1 MKDDIIKE
9 KIIDV
14 ILQKFMWT
22 EDDLS
27 VFMGVTIYTLRK
39 WRTTGEGPKDNKL
52 GGGVRYIRR
61 EVFDYMAERCFYST
75 SSRATSDI
83 KGGKDE

>member
-9 KIIDV
+9 KIIEV
-14 ILQKFMWT
+14 ILQKFVWT

-27 VFMGVTIYTLRK
+27 VFMGVTLYTLRK
-39 WRTTGEGPKDNKL
+39 WRTTGEGPKYHKF

-61 EVFDYMAERCFYST
+61 EVFEYLADRCFQST

-83 KGGKDE
+83 GGCKDE

>member
-1 MKDDIIKE
+1 MENDVIRG
-9 KIIDV
+9 KIIEV
-14 ILQKFMWT
+14 ILQKFLWT

-27 VFMGVTIYTLRK
+27 LFMGVTLYTLRK
-39 WRTTGEGPKDNKL
+39 WRTTGEGPKYHKL
-52 GGGVRYIRR
+52 GGSVRYVRR
-61 EVFDYMAERCFYST
+61 EVFEYLEGRCFNST